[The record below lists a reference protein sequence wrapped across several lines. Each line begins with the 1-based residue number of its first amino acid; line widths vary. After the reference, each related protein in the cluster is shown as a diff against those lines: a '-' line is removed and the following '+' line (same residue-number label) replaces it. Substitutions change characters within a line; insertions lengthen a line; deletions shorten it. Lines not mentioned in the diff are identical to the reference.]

1 MAFAGL
7 IVLDVLVSR
16 YWDRVPH
23 NGWISTAVIFGVL
36 AYIVAAVAL
45 RGRFR
50 LPALPRRRRMRVVRG
65 PSSSAEDFIRQF
77 EDRNRR

>member
-1 MAFAGL
+1 
-7 IVLDVLVSR
+7 VLDVFVTR
-16 YWDRVPH
+16 YWDRIPH
-23 NGWISTAVIFGVL
+23 TGWISTAVIFGVL
-36 AYIVAAVAL
+36 AYIVGAVAL

-50 LPALPRRRRMRVVRG
+50 LPALPRRRRVRVVRG